1 MLRLAAVLCV
11 SFVACVLHPAL
22 AQERRLPVLS
32 GNLDALLNFTQ
43 LWQWSSEDFEK
54 AYVVKLADPEQ
65 QEKPLGL
72 SSSPVCWMPSR
83 LSSSSSSCSASIP
96 SHAPEA

>member
-1 MLRLAAVLCV
+1 MNRFAWLTFAACLPI
-11 SFVACVLHPAL
+11 FAP
-22 AQERRLPVLS
+22 AQERGLPVLS
-32 GNLDALLNFTQ
+32 ANLDALLNFTQ

-72 SSSPVCWMPSR
+72 SSVGCLLGFRRRHPHARR
-83 LSSSSSSCSASIP
+83 LSADTRRRLQ
-96 SHAPEA
+96 AVQR

>member
-1 MLRLAAVLCV
+1 MLRLTAVLCV
-11 SFVACVLHPAL
+11 SFVACVPRLAQ

-32 GNLDALLNFTQ
+32 ANLDALLNFTQ

-83 LSSSSSSCSASIP
+83 LSLSSSSCSASIP

>member
-1 MLRLAAVLCV
+1 MLRLASVLCV
-11 SFVACVLHPAL
+11 SFVACLPCLAQ

-32 GNLDALLNFTQ
+32 ANLDALLNFAV

-65 QEKPLGL
+65 QEKP
-72 SSSPVCWMPSR
+72 PQFEWVNTTKERAAFPAR
-83 LSSSSSSCSASIP
+83 CSAMWTRS
-96 SHAPEA
+96 